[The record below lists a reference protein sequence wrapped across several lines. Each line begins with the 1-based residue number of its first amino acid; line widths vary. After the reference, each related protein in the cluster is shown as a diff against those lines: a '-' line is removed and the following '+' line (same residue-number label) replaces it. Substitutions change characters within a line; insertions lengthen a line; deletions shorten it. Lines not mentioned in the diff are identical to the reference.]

1 MVVGAL
7 FCRQIAW
14 LDAAAQ
20 GMLTPVFIFSM
31 LFITFCR
38 VDARRIR
45 FSWMHLWLLFFQIV
59 ASVGVYYSLAYFDI
73 VVAQGAMICILAPV
87 AMAAVVIGG
96 MLGANLE
103 TMAAYSLLCNIAIAL
118 YAPLLLH
125 AFGNGECTMAQI
137 LQKVSPLLIAP
148 FVAGQFCRFC
158 LRRVSD
164 WVSAHGYL
172 SFYIWLLSLIV
183 IIGRTTCFLL
193 DQTQASLSTEIILAL
208 VALITINKSKYLYA
222 LTVARLLLC
231 LVSDT
236 FLVSTLPISANLGV
250 NGIGYS
256 NIIVNALLLAV
267 SLMLLAKESIKVFAK
282 AKLDFAW
289 TKEFVKIGGISG
301 VESLVRNVAY
311 MVMISRMVN
320 FVGEQGTYWV
330 ANNFIWGWLLL
341 PVLQLGELIKQETA
355 ADKENVRKN
364 TLGYFGITA
373 IVSVLWC
380 ASIPLWKPFMTN
392 VLQFTDVDKLF
403 ELVLVLL
410 GFYVLYA
417 IQNVFDSV
425 FYGLGKT
432 NYMLFESVV
441 TNTIYYG
448 IAFVLYATG
457 VWTPTL
463 IGIAL
468 LFGIGN
474 AFDSIVSL
482 GAFAFLLKKEK
493 INILNVE

>member
-1 MVVGAL
+1 MFWIIAAIFSAFFAGLTSILAKCGIKKTDSDLATAIRTIVVL
-7 FCRQIAW
+7 IFSW
-14 LDAAAQ
+14 V
-20 GMLTPVFIFSM
+20 MVFIVGSQSAISEIKPMSFLFLVLSGLATGASWICYFKALSM
-31 LFITFCR
+31 GNINKVVPIDKSSTILT
-38 VDARRIR
+38 V
-45 FSWMHLWLLFFQIV
+45 LLAIICFGET
-59 ASVGVYYSLAYFDI
+59 SNL
-73 VVAQGAMICILAPV
+73 VVKLIATTILAV
-87 AMAAVVIGG
+87 GIFLMVEKKKADKGEEGKGWMIYAVLAAVF
-96 MLGANLE
+96 A
-103 TMAAYSLLCNIAIAL
+103 
-118 YAPLLLH
+118 
-125 AFGNGECTMAQI
+125 
-137 LQKVSPLLIAP
+137 
-148 FVAGQFCRFC
+148 
-158 LRRVSD
+158 
-164 WVSAHGYL
+164 
-172 SFYIWLLSLIV
+172 
-183 IIGRTTCFLL
+183 
-193 DQTQASLSTEIILAL
+193 
-208 VALITINKSKYLYA
+208 A
-222 LTVARLLLC
+222 LT
-231 LVSDT
+231 S
-236 FLVSTLPISANLGV
+236 ILG
-250 NGIGYS
+250 
-256 NIIVNALLLAV
+256 
-267 SLMLLAKESIKVFAK
+267 KV
-282 AKLDFAW
+282 
-289 TKEFVKIGGISG
+289 GISG

-320 FVGEQGTYWV
+320 VVGEQGTYWV

-380 ASIPLWKPFMTN
+380 ASIPLWKPFMTS